1 MLKILRDI
9 KSGDFTYGERIALGR
24 LLAQEKSEYQLIKG
38 VIEILHEVEITPDDA
53 LNLREYVATI
63 IEDFGKWLER
73 ENTELHIEPTPEE
86 VQAGV
91 EQLSKACGDM
101 GVVVS
106 LAEKYQCS
114 FEQVYKMPY
123 VEVFTI
129 QKVGVERQKFER
141 RLNEVYRRKK

>member
-1 MLKILRDI
+1 MKILRDI
-9 KSGDFTYGERIALGR
+9 KGGDFTYGERIALGR

-91 EQLSKACGDM
+91 DKLSKACGDM